1 MTYTNIEIKAMASEE
16 QQGKIREI
24 LKENNAKF
32 IGTDNQKDI
41 YFKNGSGRLKLRKG
55 DIENYLIY
63 YKREDE
69 ADLKKSEVVIFNN
82 QGRIGELEKI
92 TRETHEVLIEV
103 DKTREIYF
111 IENVKFH
118 IDNVSGLGR
127 FIEIEAIS
135 HENLISEEKL
145 RERCNYY
152 KTLLE
157 IKNENLIKNSYS
169 DMLLE
174 KNKK

>member
-1 MTYTNIEIKAMASEE
+1 MFYNLEIKARTSEK
-16 QQGKIREI
+16 QQIEIRKI
-24 LKENNAKF
+24 LKEKNAKF

-82 QGRIGELEKI
+82 QGRISELEKI

-111 IENVKFH
+111 IKNVKFH
-118 IDNVSGLGR
+118 IDKVKNLGN
-127 FIEIEAIS
+127 FVEIEAIS
-135 HENLISEEKL
+135 RGNLISEEKL
-145 RERCNYY
+145 REQCNYY
-152 KTLLE
+152 KNLLK
-157 IKNENLIKNSYS
+157 IPDNDLIKYSYS
-169 DMLLE
+169 DMLLR
-174 KNKK
+174 KN

>member
-1 MTYTNIEIKAMASEE
+1 MFYNLEIKARTSEK
-16 QQGKIREI
+16 QQIEIRKI
-24 LKENNAKF
+24 LKEKNAKF

-135 HENLISEEKL
+135 HENLI
-145 RERCNYY
+145 
-152 KTLLE
+152 
-157 IKNENLIKNSYS
+157 KNSYS
-169 DMLLE
+169 DMLLS
-174 KNKK
+174 KN

>member
-1 MTYTNIEIKAMASEE
+1 MFYNLEIKARTSEK
-16 QQGKIREI
+16 QQIEIRKI

-63 YKREDE
+63 YERENE
-69 ADLKKSEVVIFNN
+69 KEIKKSKVILFNN
-82 QGRIGELEKI
+82 QGRIDELEKRTKKTYEI
-92 TRETHEVLIEV
+92 LIQV
-103 DKTREIYF
+103 NKIREIYF

-145 RERCNYY
+145 REQCNYY
-152 KTLLE
+152 KNLLK
-157 IKNENLIKNSYS
+157 IPDNDLIKYSYS
-169 DMLLE
+169 DMLLR
-174 KNKK
+174 KN